1 MENVIKDRERE
12 RERERGNITAVGER
26 RLRQSEKER
35 REKARGD
42 I

>member
-1 MENVIKDRERE
+1 MENVIKNRERE
-12 RERERGNITAVGER
+12 EANITAVGER